1 MSESLFNMPAYSD
14 QASEIKEVQ
23 LIADSALA
31 FFDSLVQCADQEGQ
45 EIVSMLAQLVLNF
58 STLSDE
64 IDDDKRM
71 NYGKLCVGVIVN
83 KILKDHREK
92 GNEQS
97 LSLGEVLDALLSTP
111 MEKLLHMKI

>member
-1 MSESLFNMPAYSD
+1 MM
-14 QASEIKEVQ
+14 
-23 LIADSALA
+23 A

-45 EIVSMLAQLVLNF
+45 EIVSMLAQLVLKF

-92 GNEQS
+92 EDEQS
-97 LSLGEVLDALLSTP
+97 LSLREVLDALLSTP
-111 MEKLLHMKI
+111 MENLLHMKI

>member
-1 MSESLFNMPAYSD
+1 MPAYSD

-83 KILKDHREK
+83 KILKDHRER
-92 GNEQS
+92 GVS
-97 LSLGEVLDALLSTP
+97 SHSVSGRCWMLSCLLPWRSCFT
-111 MEKLLHMKI
+111 

>member
-1 MSESLFNMPAYSD
+1 MPGHSD

-23 LIADSALA
+23 LIAASALE

-45 EIVSMLAQLVLNF
+45 EVVSMLARLVLSF

-71 NYGKLCVGVIVN
+71 NYGKLCVGIIIN
-83 KILKDHREK
+83 KILKAHREK

-97 LSLGEVLDALLSTP
+97 LSLREVLDDLLSTP

>member
-1 MSESLFNMPAYSD
+1 MPAYSD

-31 FFDSLVQCADQEGQ
+31 FFDNLVQCADQEGQ

-83 KILKDHREK
+83 KILKDHRET

-97 LSLGEVLDALLSTP
+97 LSLREVLDALLSTP
-111 MEKLLHMKI
+111 MENLLHMKI

>member
-1 MSESLFNMPAYSD
+1 MPAYSD
-14 QASEIKEVQ
+14 KASEIKEVQ

-92 GNEQS
+92 GSEQS
-97 LSLGEVLDALLSTP
+97 LSLREVLDALLSTP

>member
-1 MSESLFNMPAYSD
+1 MPGYSD

-23 LIADSALA
+23 LIAESALK
-31 FFDSLVQCADQEGQ
+31 FFDSLVQCADQEGE
-45 EIVSMLAQLVLNF
+45 EIVSMLAQLVLKF

-71 NYGKLCVGVIVN
+71 NYGKLCVGIIIN

-92 GNEQS
+92 RDEQL
-97 LSLGEVLDALLSTP
+97 LSLREVLDDLLSTP

>member
-1 MSESLFNMPAYSD
+1 MPGYSD

-23 LIADSALA
+23 FIAESALK

-45 EIVSMLAQLVLNF
+45 EIVSMLAQLVLKF

-64 IDDDKRM
+64 IDDGKRM
-71 NYGKLCVGVIVN
+71 NYGKLCVGIIIN

-92 GNEQS
+92 GDEQL
-97 LSLGEVLDALLSTP
+97 LSLREVLDDLLSTP